1 MEWRLAP
8 LSGCPEAMTTT
19 QALEG
24 RLHAILEKLPGG
36 VCVAGDWR
44 LLYANAGLRELLGLA
59 DAQLP
64 FSPLAS
70 ASGAD
75 LDNSPCS
82 SLSRWL
88 AQGALENFSGSGNAQ
103 GAQEDSGRLLFR
115 HDSGSTYLIQWWD
128 KTADE
133 PATPGEGASAD
144 PLRWRC
150 FTLQE
155 LPPDALE
162 QAASHSLRELDSV
175 LESIHDGIWVI
186 DGQGVTRRINRAM
199 ERIAGIRACEVVG
212 RHVSEPLREGRFKTC
227 VTLRALKTRH
237 TVTLFDDYSN
247 GKRCLNTSTP
257 IFDAD
262 GKVWRVIAAIRDI
275 TELEN
280 LQTKLSNLEVEALA
294 YRLRAQG
301 LEDET
306 ASGLLGQSLLVQRVR
321 QDIAK
326 AAQADAVTLIL
337 GETGTGKSLA
347 AKLIHDVSAR
357 AEKPF
362 VAVNCGAIPP
372 ALMESEIFG
381 YEGGAFTG
389 AARGGKRGMLELA
402 QGGTLLL
409 DEVGEL
415 SLPMQAKLLHVLDG
429 QPIYRVGGTQPIT
442 VDARII
448 AATNKP
454 LDKMAAEG
462 GFREDLFYR
471 LRVLCVEMPPLR
483 ERRDDILLLAW
494 HFLRKIGQDTGAAK
508 RLDPR
513 TEQVFLAY
521 DWPGNVRELQSIIQS
536 LLTLCERQNI
546 LPGDLPSYM
555 RESAQEVPEPAAPK
569 ESLTSAVERLE
580 RDMLSTAL
588 AETGSTYKAGRRL
601 GISQSS
607 VVRKAKKYG
616 LHTASATDW
625 AHRAAA
631 PAEREK

>member
-1 MEWRLAP
+1 
-8 LSGCPEAMTTT
+8 MTANA
-19 QALEG
+19 ALEA
-24 RLHAILEKLPGG
+24 RLDAVLARLPGG
-36 VCVAGDWR
+36 VCAADDWR
-44 LLYANAGLRELLGLA
+44 LLYANAGLRALLGVSAAEPLHAA
-59 DAQLP
+59 DAKP
-64 FSPLAS
+64 
-70 ASGAD
+70 GAD
-75 LDNSPCS
+75 TPGSA
-82 SLSRWL
+82 LSRWF
-88 AQGALENFSGSGNAQ
+88 AQGALEGFGPHDAEAGTTP
-103 GAQEDSGRLLFR
+103 GEGRLLFR
-115 HDSGSTYLIQWWD
+115 HGAGQTYLLHWWD
-128 KTADE
+128 LPAGEALPAEMGAPEDAGGPGGADRSGADA
-133 PATPGEGASAD
+133 PA
-144 PLRWRC
+144 LRC
-150 FTLQE
+150 FTVQE
-155 LPPDALE
+155 LPPGGLAE
-162 QAASHSLRELDSV
+162 AASHSLRELDSV
-175 LESIHDGIWVI
+175 LEFIHDGIWVI

-227 VTLRALKTRH
+227 VTLRALETRH

-301 LEDET
+301 LEGET

-326 AAQADAVTLIL
+326 AAQSEAMTLIL

-347 AKLIHDVSAR
+347 AKLIHDMSAR

-442 VDARII
+442 ADARII

-454 LDKMAAEG
+454 LDRMVAEG
-462 GFREDLFYR
+462 RFREDLFYR

-494 HFLRKIGQDTGAAK
+494 HFLRKIGQETGATK

-513 TEQVFLAY
+513 TEQIFLAY
-521 DWPGNVRELQSIIQS
+521 GWPGNVRELQSVIQS

-555 RESAQEVPEPAAPK
+555 REAAEELPEPAVPR

-580 RDMLSTAL
+580 RDMLSAAL
-588 AETGSTYKAGRRL
+588 AETGSTYKAARRL

-607 VVRKAKKYG
+607 VVRKARKYG
-616 LHTASATDW
+616 LHTSGVPGWTE
-625 AHRAAA
+625 RIAA
-631 PAEREK
+631 PDREN

>member
-1 MEWRLAP
+1 
-8 LSGCPEAMTTT
+8 MTAHA
-19 QALEG
+19 ALEA
-24 RLHAILEKLPGG
+24 RLHATLARLPGG
-36 VCVAGDWR
+36 VCVADDWR
-44 LLYANAGLRELLGLA
+44 LLHANAGLRALLGIA
-59 DAQLP
+59 ETDAEP
-64 FSPLAS
+64 PA
-70 ASGAD
+70 AMRD
-75 LDNSPCS
+75 
-82 SLSRWL
+82 WL
-88 AQGALENFSGSGNAQ
+88 AQGALEGIATSDADGEIAGRH
-103 GAQEDSGRLLFR
+103 GRLLFR
-115 HDSGSTYLIQWWD
+115 HGAGATYLIHWWD
-128 KTADE
+128 APADHA
-133 PATPGEGASAD
+133 PAETGGSAPASGDAAPGAR
-144 PLRWRC
+144 LRC
-150 FTLQE
+150 FTAQK
-155 LPPDALE
+155 LPPGGLE
-162 QAASHSLRELDSV
+162 RAARHSLRELDSV
-175 LESIHDGIWVI
+175 LEFIHDGIWVI

-227 VTLRALKTRH
+227 VTLRALETRH

-257 IFDAD
+257 IFDRD

-280 LQTKLSNLEVEALA
+280 LQTKLSNLEVEAMA

-301 LEDET
+301 LEGESK
-306 ASGLLGQSLLVQRVR
+306 SGLLGQSLLVQRVR

-326 AAQADAVTLIL
+326 AAQAEAMTLIL
-337 GETGTGKSLA
+337 GETGTGKSMA
-347 AKLIHDVSAR
+347 AKLIHDMSAR
-357 AEKPF
+357 ADKPF

-372 ALMESEIFG
+372 ALMESELFG

-429 QPIYRVGGTQPIT
+429 QPIYRVGGTQPIV
-442 VDARII
+442 VDTRII
-448 AATNKP
+448 AATNQP
-454 LDKMAAEG
+454 LDKMVADG
-462 GFREDLFYR
+462 RFREDLFYR

-494 HFLRKIGQDTGAAK
+494 YFLRKIGQETGTTK

-513 TEQVFLAY
+513 TEQIFLAY
-521 DWPGNVRELQSIIQS
+521 AWPGNVRELQSVVQS

-555 RESAQEVPEPAAPK
+555 RGAAEEAPDPAAPR

-580 RDMLSTAL
+580 RDMLSVAL
-588 AETGSTYKAGRRL
+588 AETGSTYKAARRL

-616 LHTASATDW
+616 LQANGVPGWTERLGPGID
-625 AHRAAA
+625 
-631 PAEREK
+631 REK

>member
-1 MEWRLAP
+1 
-8 LSGCPEAMTTT
+8 MTANA
-19 QALEG
+19 ALEA
-24 RLHAILEKLPGG
+24 RLHAVLTRLPGG
-36 VCVAGDWR
+36 VGTTDDWR
-44 LLYANAGLRELLGLA
+44 LLHANAGLRALLGIA
-59 DAQLP
+59 ETDAEP
-64 FSPLAS
+64 P
-70 ASGAD
+70 GAAMRD
-75 LDNSPCS
+75 
-82 SLSRWL
+82 WL
-88 AQGALENFSGSGNAQ
+88 AQGALEGLGAQ
-103 GAQEDSGRLLFR
+103 GADGEIPGQRGRLLFR
-115 HDSGSTYLIQWWD
+115 HGAGTTYLIHWWD
-128 KTADE
+128 APADHAE
-133 PATPGEGASAD
+133 DAAPASGDAAVGAR
-144 PLRWRC
+144 LRC
-150 FTLQE
+150 FTVQE
-155 LPPDALE
+155 LPPGGLE
-162 QAASHSLRELDSV
+162 RAARHSLRELDNV
-175 LESIHDGIWVI
+175 LEFIHDGIWVI

-227 VTLRALKTRH
+227 VTLRALETRH

-257 IFDAD
+257 IFDKD
-262 GKVWRVIAAIRDI
+262 GRVWRVIAAIRDI

-301 LEDET
+301 LEGESK
-306 ASGLLGQSLLVQRVR
+306 SGLLGQSLLVQRVR

-326 AAQADAVTLIL
+326 AAQAEAMTLIL
-337 GETGTGKSLA
+337 GETGTGKSMA
-347 AKLIHDVSAR
+347 AKLIHDMSAR
-357 AEKPF
+357 ADKPF

-372 ALMESEIFG
+372 ALMESELFG

-429 QPIYRVGGTQPIT
+429 QPIYRVGGTQPIV
-442 VDARII
+442 VDTRLI
-448 AATNKP
+448 AATNQP
-454 LDKMAAEG
+454 LDKMVADG
-462 GFREDLFYR
+462 RFREDLFYR

-494 HFLRKIGQDTGAAK
+494 YFLRKIGQETGTTK

-513 TEQVFLAY
+513 TEQIFLAY
-521 DWPGNVRELQSIIQS
+521 AWPGNVRELQSVIQS

-555 RESAQEVPEPAAPK
+555 REAAEEPPDPAAPR

-580 RDMLSTAL
+580 RDMLSVAL
-588 AETGSTYKAGRRL
+588 AETGSTYKAARRL

-616 LHTASATDW
+616 LQANGVPGWTERIDSGAD
-625 AHRAAA
+625 
-631 PAEREK
+631 REK

>member
-1 MEWRLAP
+1 
-8 LSGCPEAMTTT
+8 MTANA
-19 QALEG
+19 ALEA
-24 RLHAILEKLPGG
+24 RLHAILAQLPGG
-36 VCVAGDWR
+36 VCTADDWR
-44 LLYANAGLRELLGLA
+44 LLYANAGLRTLLGVG
-59 DAQLP
+59 DAEP
-64 FSPLAS
+64 P
-70 ASGAD
+70 GAAMG
-75 LDNSPCS
+75 S
-82 SLSRWL
+82 WL
-88 AQGALENFSGSGNAQ
+88 AQGALEGFGGLDDADEIP
-103 GAQEDSGRLLFR
+103 GRRGRLLFR
-115 HDSGSTYLIQWWD
+115 HGHGATYLIHWWD
-128 KTADE
+128 ALPDDAPPHLADAGDSA
-133 PATPGEGASAD
+133 PASGAAAD
-144 PLRWRC
+144 GGARLRC
-150 FTLQE
+150 FTVQE
-155 LPPDALE
+155 LPPGGLE
-162 QAASHSLRELDSV
+162 RAARHSLRELDSV
-175 LESIHDGIWVI
+175 LEFIHDGIWVI

-227 VTLRALKTRH
+227 VTLRALETRH

-301 LEDET
+301 LEGESK
-306 ASGLLGQSLLVQRVR
+306 SGLLGQSLLVQRVR

-326 AAQADAVTLIL
+326 AAQAEAVTLIL
-337 GETGTGKSLA
+337 GETGTGKSMA
-347 AKLIHDVSAR
+347 AKLIHDMSAR
-357 AEKPF
+357 ADKPF

-372 ALMESEIFG
+372 ALMESELFG

-429 QPIYRVGGTQPIT
+429 QPIYRVGGTQPIV
-442 VDARII
+442 VDTRLI
-448 AATNKP
+448 AATNQP
-454 LDKMAAEG
+454 LDKMVAEG
-462 GFREDLFYR
+462 RFREDLFYR

-494 HFLRKIGQDTGAAK
+494 YFLRKIGQETGTTK

-513 TEQVFLAY
+513 TEQIFLAY
-521 DWPGNVRELQSIIQS
+521 AWPGNVRELQSVIQS

-555 RESAQEVPEPAAPK
+555 REAAGEPPDPAAPR

-580 RDMLSTAL
+580 RDMLSAAL
-588 AETGSTYKAGRRL
+588 AETGSTYKAAHRL

-607 VVRKAKKYG
+607 VMRKAKKYG
-616 LHTASATDW
+616 LQAAGAPGWTERITPRTD
-625 AHRAAA
+625 R
-631 PAEREK
+631 KK

>member
-1 MEWRLAP
+1 
-8 LSGCPEAMTTT
+8 MTANA
-19 QALEG
+19 ALEA
-24 RLHAILEKLPGG
+24 RLHAVLAQLPGG
-36 VCVAGDWR
+36 VCAADDWR
-44 LLYANAGLRELLGLA
+44 LLYANEGLRALLGMTDA
-59 DAQLP
+59 DAEP
-64 FSPLAS
+64 
-70 ASGAD
+70 SGAAMG
-75 LDNSPCS
+75 
-82 SLSRWL
+82 RWL
-88 AQGALENFSGSGNAQ
+88 AQGALEGF
-103 GAQEDSGRLLFR
+103 GAHDADGEIPGQRGRLLFR
-115 HDSGSTYLIQWWD
+115 HGGGATYLIHWWD
-128 KTADE
+128 ALADAAPPVRADTGDTA
-133 PATPGEGASAD
+133 PADAR
-144 PLRWRC
+144 LRC
-150 FTLQE
+150 FTVQE
-155 LPPDALE
+155 LPPGGLE
-162 QAASHSLRELDSV
+162 RAARHSLRELDSV
-175 LESIHDGIWVI
+175 LEFIHDGIWVI

-227 VTLRALKTRH
+227 VTLRALETRH

-257 IFDAD
+257 VFDEN
-262 GKVWRVIAAIRDI
+262 GRVWRVIAAIRDI

-301 LEDET
+301 LEGENK
-306 ASGLLGQSLLVQRVR
+306 SELLGQSLLVQRVR

-326 AAQADAVTLIL
+326 AAQAEAMTLIL
-337 GETGTGKSLA
+337 GETGTGKSMA
-347 AKLIHDVSAR
+347 AKLIHDMSAR
-357 AEKPF
+357 ADKPF

-372 ALMESEIFG
+372 ALMESELFG

-429 QPIYRVGGTQPIT
+429 QPIYRVGGTQPIVADT
-442 VDARII
+442 RLI
-448 AATNKP
+448 AATNQP
-454 LDKMAAEG
+454 LDKMVADG
-462 GFREDLFYR
+462 RFREDLFYR

-494 HFLRKIGQDTGAAK
+494 YFLRKIGQETGTTK

-513 TEQVFLAY
+513 TEQIFLAY
-521 DWPGNVRELQSIIQS
+521 AWPGNVRELQSVIQS

-555 RESAQEVPEPAAPK
+555 REAAEEPPEPAAPR

-588 AETGSTYKAGRRL
+588 AETGSTYKAARRL

-607 VVRKAKKYG
+607 VMRKAKKYG
-616 LHTASATDW
+616 LQ
-625 AHRAAA
+625 AAGA
-631 PAEREK
+631 PGWTGRITSRIDGEK

>member
-1 MEWRLAP
+1 MTATADL
-8 LSGCPEAMTTT
+8 EA
-19 QALEG
+19 
-24 RLHAILEKLPGG
+24 RLHAVLDQLPGG
-36 VCVAGDWR
+36 VCAPGWR
-44 LLYANAGLRELLGLA
+44 LLYANAGLRALLGIGGAKLTGATDAAGSPPAEALA
-59 DAQLP
+59 T
-64 FSPLAS
+64 
-70 ASGAD
+70 
-75 LDNSPCS
+75 
-82 SLSRWL
+82 WL
-88 AQGALENFSGSGNAQ
+88 GQGALEGFDGHGDAR
-103 GAQEDSGRLLFR
+103 EDAKERGRLLFR
-115 HDSGSTYLIQWWD
+115 HGGGSTYLLHWWEAGA
-128 KTADE
+128 ADSE
-133 PATPGEGASAD
+133 EGAEADAGDGSAGEAAA
-144 PLRWRC
+144 LRC
-150 FTLQE
+150 FTVQE
-155 LPPDALE
+155 LPPGGLE
-162 QAASHSLRELDSV
+162 QAASHSLRELDNV

-227 VTLRALKTRH
+227 VTLRALETRH

-301 LEDET
+301 LEGET

-326 AAQADAVTLIL
+326 AAQAEAVTLIL

-347 AKLIHDVSAR
+347 AKLIHDMSAR
-357 AEKPF
+357 ADKPF

-409 DEVGEL
+409 DEIGEL

-442 VDARII
+442 ADARLI

-454 LDKMAAEG
+454 LDRMVAEG
-462 GFREDLFYR
+462 RFREDLFYR

-494 HFLRKIGQDTGAAK
+494 HFLRKIGQETGTTK

-513 TEQVFLAY
+513 TEQIFLAY
-521 DWPGNVRELQSIIQS
+521 GWPGNVRELQSVIQS

-555 RESAQEVPEPAAPK
+555 REAAEEQPEPAAPR
-569 ESLTSAVERLE
+569 ESMTSAVERLE
-580 RDMLSTAL
+580 RDMLSSAL
-588 AETGSTYKAGRRL
+588 AETGSTYKAARRL

-616 LHTASATDW
+616 LHTAGAPGWTE
-625 AHRAAA
+625 RIAAA
-631 PAEREK
+631 PGREK